1 MRFVI
6 KFTYLDRICYLKFI
20 ENKEGE
26 KQNEKNKK
34 SMDNGNLFFNMYV
47 AIMRWGKCRSTEKQL
62 C

>member
-1 MRFVI
+1 ME
-6 KFTYLDRICYLKFI
+6 RICYLKFI